1 MNIRNW
7 AVITFLSLT
16 FPFSGFTQE
25 PDIIDF
31 NLVDVT
37 TGEKFILSGV
47 DNKKGIV
54 LLFVSNDCPYSS
66 YYIDRFKKL
75 ITTYQSRDILFLL
88 VNAHLDSNE
97 SPSAMKNIAASWD
110 LGVPYL
116 ADKTHEL
123 KNMLGVEKSPTA
135 VILKTIP
142 KGYSIYY
149 QGKIDNNP
157 QVESDVK
164 EAYLTDNIKTL
175 LANKPPAHPNTRAIG
190 CMIR

>member
-1 MNIRNW
+1 MHFRNCL
-7 AVITFLSLT
+7 VITVLCVTILT
-16 FPFSGFTQE
+16 SGFAQE
-25 PDIIDF
+25 ADIIDF
-31 NLVDVT
+31 SLIDVT
-37 TGEKFILSGV
+37 TGEKFILSAAES
-47 DNKKGIV
+47 NKGIV

-75 ITTYQSRDILFLL
+75 ITTYQSKGVIFLL

-97 SPSAMKNIAASWD
+97 SPSSMKNLAASWG

-116 ADKTHEL
+116 ADKTHDL

-135 VILKTIP
+135 VLLKPIP